1 MNNHSRLTTTDDRRL
16 QNSPNYSNKVAVVTG
31 SSTEAVLRAITSKDP
46 DFRYVDG
53 EDAKSIMNIRKIV
66 RTRNLKTGS
75 MKTSYR
81 RYSTHM
87 LESR

>member
-46 DFRYVDG
+46 DFRYVAG
-53 EDAKSIMNIRKIV
+53 EDAKSIMNIRKNSSDKEFENWVYENVLQKIQYTYA
-66 RTRNLKTGS
+66 R
-75 MKTSYR
+75 
-81 RYSTHM
+81 
-87 LESR
+87 E